1 LAAAAERILIDPSQ
15 ILSTARLI
23 AFKGVNSYA
32 LEQGPS
38 GPALRST
45 PNGSA
50 SGLYEEV
57 NVEGRDLRWIQWSW
71 RVERLHLSADVRD
84 LSREDFGAALMFVFG
99 EPSFFNRDVPTLAYV
114 WTSTPLANGARIASR
129 RFQSLH
135 YFQLRGQ
142 SDVGIWQAEVRDVAA
157 DYRAVFGHEPPM
169 LKYIAVF
176 NDNDQT
182 GEDTSALFGSVH
194 QPAHAYDQGH
204 TRDGVR

>member
-1 LAAAAERILIDPSQ
+1 LAVADERVLVDPSQ

-57 NVEGRDLRWIQWSW
+57 NVEGRDLRAIQWSW
-71 RVERLHLSADVRD
+71 RVERLHQSADVRD

-99 EPSFFNRDVPTLAYV
+99 EPSFFNRDVPTLAYI
-114 WTSTPLANGARIASR
+114 WTSTPVANGARIPSR
-129 RFQSLH
+129 RFPSLY
-135 YFQLRGQ
+135 YFQLRG
-142 SDVGIWQAEVRDVAA
+142 SGDVNVWRLEVRDVAA
-157 DYRAVFGHEPPM
+157 DYRAVFGHEPPL

-182 GEDTSALFGSVH
+182 GEATSALFGSVRE
-194 QPAHAYDQGH
+194 PGRAYGA
-204 TRDGVR
+204 VR